1 MTQKV
6 NLSKAQ
12 GKDSY
17 PSDIFSHFYRYDI
30 LKGAFR
36 RPRNLGK

>member
-1 MTQKV
+1 MIQKL

-17 PSDIFSHFYRYDI
+17 PSDIFRQSTNKYAI

-36 RPRNLGK
+36 RPRNIE